1 MSSGTEQAALKHL
14 RALQSELERV
24 DEEASAKVCVASRL
38 ARADA
43 GRRAR
48 RISCDQVVQIE
59 NEAAKKRRPVYERR
73 EARLSTDSPPPL
85 MTFAACFVRGRC
97 PWPLSATCSA
107 WAGANLAIAS
117 ILADGTTKID
127 LCKRLDHR

>member
-1 MSSGTEQAALKHL
+1 MSSSGTEQAALKHL

-38 ARADA
+38 ACRQA
-43 GRRAR
+43 GAPHLVRSGCTDRER
-48 RISCDQVVQIE
+48 SGE
-59 NEAAKKRRPVYERR
+59 EAAACLRA
-73 EARLSTDSPPPL
+73 ARGTAQHGLASAFDDLCCLFS
-85 MTFAACFVRGRC
+85 RC